1 VEREKTDRPIP
12 ADAKKWA
19 YFQKEDPMMRQYDL
33 LNRCLK
39 ELRGSQVPDSKR
51 LRLEVLL
58 IQTKLALLQ
67 GEVESR
73 VVGDA
78 ASELEFLGVYDCLR
92 QVCGCYDKAE
102 TDLLIGHLEKMKKDL
117 NNDSE
122 AQRTKTRPGQKQK
135 GRHLWGFLRSF

>member
-1 VEREKTDRPIP
+1 
-12 ADAKKWA
+12 
-19 YFQKEDPMMRQYDL
+19 MRQYDL